1 MKINL
6 GSDKI
11 IQQKMNYITYQNVCD
26 ELENTNKLCNLSI
39 DLKNVFDTLEQ

>member
-11 IQQKMNYITYQNVCD
+11 IQQKMHYISETVCD
-26 ELENTNKLCNLSI
+26 ELKNTNDYAMLSI
-39 DLKNVFDTLEQ
+39 DLKMASIS